1 MPDLDCQSIMR
12 RTTTSLYEDDPVST
26 AIDFMVERHMG
37 LVPVVDR
44 DEVYVGEIS
53 GDRLMHAMLP
63 QMLRVVRGIKRAS
76 YLRESLE
83 DMEERLHDLG
93 RQPIGSLIDRHVPVV
108 HPDTPLIDA
117 ILLLSQNH
125 NVVPVV
131 DPESGKLLGAIS
143 FFTVLKA
150 LEEARS

>member
-26 AIDFMVERHMG
+26 AIDFMVERHIG

-44 DEVYVGEIS
+44 NEVFVGELS

-83 DMEERLHDLG
+83 DMEERLQDLG
-93 RQPIGSLIDRHVPVV
+93 AS
-108 HPDTPLIDA
+108 
-117 ILLLSQNH
+117 
-125 NVVPVV
+125 
-131 DPESGKLLGAIS
+131 
-143 FFTVLKA
+143 
-150 LEEARS
+150 RSAA